1 MRPYPA
7 LIPIRLSWR
16 KAGLFLHYLRQYFI
30 ILAISLIGEALS
42 FLIPLPVPA
51 SIYGILILLV
61 LLISGRLRVESVKDV
76 SSFLIAIMPVMFIP
90 SAVGLMDSF
99 SLLAG
104 NLLAYLVIL
113 SVSTVAVMAV
123 SGRVTQ
129 HVIRK
134 EKEDAP
140 DA

>member
-1 MRPYPA
+1 M
-7 LIPIRLSWR
+7 
-16 KAGLFLHYLRQYFI
+16 HYLSQFFI

-113 SVSTVAVMAV
+113 SVSTVAVMAI